1 MRPLANPYPLTNSV
15 DCGILYPHQGRRE
28 KQMPI
33 HQKANK
39 PGLVTVYT
47 AFGQL
52 EAHVIKTKLE
62 SAGIPA
68 LLDYESA
75 GVILGITVDGL
86 GEVRVMVPEALAQE
100 AEEVLSQPPDWEAE
114 GEID

>member
-1 MRPLANPYPLTNSV
+1 MAGHKTN
-15 DCGILYPHQGRRE
+15 R
-28 KQMPI
+28 
-33 HQKANK
+33 

-75 GVILGITVDGL
+75 GVVLGITVDGL
-86 GEVRVMVPEALAQE
+86 GEVRVMVPEDLAQE
-100 AEEVLSQPPDWEAE
+100 AEELLSQPPDWPPDVVEPQTSASGSAELTVEASVE
-114 GEID
+114 PSNEEEAN

>member
-1 MRPLANPYPLTNSV
+1 MAGHR
-15 DCGILYPHQGRRE
+15 
-28 KQMPI
+28 
-33 HQKANK
+33 KANR
-39 PGLVTVYT
+39 PGLTTVYT

-75 GVILGITVDGL
+75 GVVLGLTVDGL

-100 AEEVLSQPPDWEAE
+100 AEELLSQPPDWPPDEE
-114 GEID
+114 VDTVDPELL